1 MLQRSATSKAA
12 LTLEMHTSEN
22 PGLASDGFTDPILFA
37 TALKKNRFYLFT
49 KFEPEWTKSDDV
61 NSSGEWNEIDEITE
75 VPIVRDGIQRLFER
89 KFILST
95 PGRSRRFQREAVQ
108 GRISLGHRRFLLRPR
123 RCFGHHSHHHG
134 RHSGG
139 IELIIYLSLC
149 VSTLSHVYGNK
160 VNRLKSHALSELNYY
175 FSKHHQN

>member
-1 MLQRSATSKAA
+1 MHIVIRVFPTCAITINSFSTPRFMRVAMLQRSATSKAA

-61 NSSGEWNEIDEITE
+61 NSSGEWNEVDEITE

-139 IELIIYLSLC
+139 IEMTTRVWF
-149 VSTLSHVYGNK
+149 VS
-160 VNRLKSHALSELNYY
+160 
-175 FSKHHQN
+175 